1 MTDDTT
7 LFTDVLV
14 VGGGPAGLTAALLL
28 AAAGFD
34 AICVDRA
41 DPAEPD
47 RDLRTAAL
55 LQPSAAILR
64 RAGAWEAIAPFTT
77 ALAEMRM
84 VDAGGRENRARATA
98 AFDSVDIEHSCFGW
112 NVANADLRA
121 ALRARAAEADGVRV
135 IAPAEVAHL
144 TVREDAAR
152 AVLADG
158 RRISAL
164 MVVGADGRDSLVR
177 GALGIGARR
186 IEYGQRALAFHVA
199 HERPHGNAST
209 EILRAGGP
217 FTLVPHLP
225 AEGAPH
231 RSAVVWME
239 REREA
244 TALLSAPPP
253 VFETAVNERSL
264 GVLGRLRVL
273 TAPVGWPVIS
283 QLAERLTGPRAA
295 LIAEAAHVVPPIG
308 AQGLNMSLKDAAV
321 LTDMLIAARAAGRP
335 VGDAEALSRYARARW
350 PDLAAR
356 TAATA
361 ALDAAAIGA
370 AAPIRDLRMLGLRAI
385 HAAPPL
391 RRMAMRLGMG
401 AFSARE

>member
-7 LFTDVLV
+7 LFTDILV
-14 VGGGPAGLTAALLL
+14 VGAGPAGLTAALLL
-28 AAAGFD
+28 AEAGFD
-34 AICVDRA
+34 AVCVDRA
-41 DPAEPD
+41 DPSAPD

-55 LQPSAAILR
+55 LQPTAAILR
-64 RAGAWEAIAPFTT
+64 RAGAWERIAPFATE
-77 ALAEMRM
+77 LAEMRM
-84 VDAGGRENRARATA
+84 VDAGGRENQARATA
-98 AFDSVDIEHSCFGW
+98 AFESMDIEHSCFGW

-121 ALRARAAEADGVRV
+121 ALRARAAETDGVRL
-135 IAPAEVAHL
+135 IAPPNA
-144 TVREDAAR
+144 REDAVR
-152 AVLADG
+152 ATLADG

-177 GALGIGARR
+177 RSLGIGVRR
-186 IEYGQRALAFHVA
+186 IDYGQRALAFHVG
-199 HERPHGNAST
+199 HERPHGNASI
-209 EILRAGGP
+209 EILRSGGP
-217 FTLVPHLP
+217 FTLVPHRP
-225 AEGAPH
+225 VEGAPN

-244 TALLSAPPP
+244 TALLSASVP
-253 VFETAVNERSL
+253 VFDIAVNERSL

-273 TAPVGWPVIS
+273 TEPVGWPVIS

-295 LIAEAAHVVPPIG
+295 LIAEAAHVAPPIG

-321 LTDMLIAARAAGRP
+321 LTDQLIAARASGRP
-335 VGDAEALSRYARARW
+335 VGDAEALQRYARSRW

-370 AAPIRDLRMLGLRAI
+370 AAPIRDLRMLALTAI

-401 AFSARE
+401 N